1 MVVQQQTFEEFL
13 TRAGDHSHLEV
24 HQGRLR
30 EKPEMSFDHGD
41 VMTYLGIQL
50 GQQID
55 RKQYRVHVNNG
66 RVRRTERTYYIP
78 DIIVIPLHLA
88 EPFRGKPGVLEIYD
102 EPLPLVVEV
111 WSESTGDYDVDAKL
125 PEYKDRG
132 DREIWRLHP
141 YKRTLTAWRRQPDGS
156 YTKTVYHGGKVESV
170 ALPGVIIDLDELFE

>member
-1 MVVQQQTFEEFL
+1 MRALPRLTGSENKSTRTKQGIHFLKPKRPREEAMVVQQQTFEEFL

-88 EPFRGKPGVLEIYD
+88 EPFRGKRGVLEIYD

-125 PEYKDRG
+125 
-132 DREIWRLHP
+132 
-141 YKRTLTAWRRQPDGS
+141 
-156 YTKTVYHGGKVESV
+156 
-170 ALPGVIIDLDELFE
+170 